1 MVEIKELNREEYS
14 GKNFTVKYQTKGYFD
29 IQSTAEGFDIS
40 YKLFSKPKEMSF
52 SDVFFNEWLG
62 NPVGFGAFEDGL
74 LVGYVEGTLEK
85 WNNRYRISNICV
97 FNSSNRNN
105 GIGSLLMEAILE
117 EASKSNARMTVL
129 ETQTCNENAIAFY
142 KKYGFRI
149 IGFDLFAYSNAD
161 PERNEIRIE
170 MGKAMDLK

>member
-62 NPVGFGAFEDGL
+62 NPVGFGAFEDL
-74 LVGYVEGTLEK
+74 
-85 WNNRYRISNICV
+85 
-97 FNSSNRNN
+97 
-105 GIGSLLMEAILE
+105 SLIH
-117 EASKSNARMTVL
+117 
-129 ETQTCNENAIAFY
+129 I
-142 KKYGFRI
+142 
-149 IGFDLFAYSNAD
+149 
-161 PERNEIRIE
+161 
-170 MGKAMDLK
+170 